1 MRQGRALMRDAHFSH
16 HWGLSY
22 FGKAAISIDFFDTQ
36 DQQLDWLYLLLY
48 ELASRTALAL
58 IVSAAFGFKES
69 SSIIFVTSAVQP
81 V

>member
-1 MRQGRALMRDAHFSH
+1 MRQGRALISDAHFSH

-36 DQQLDWLYLLLY
+36 DQLFDWLYVLLY
-48 ELASRTALAL
+48 ELACRAALPL
-58 IVSAAFGFKES
+58 IASAAFGFKES